1 MPEHFAYLF
10 EWDPEK
16 AAENAAKHLVAFELA
31 ATVFRDPLHVA
42 VYDDEHSDV
51 EDRWVTL
58 GRSENGKLLVVVHTF
73 EEAPGGDSAKIRV
86 ISAREAT
93 RRERRDYEDG
103 HEAREPMRREYD
115 FSKGVRGR
123 FHRPGA
129 KLMVPV
135 YLEPEVQAFVA
146 ESAAKAGTGVS
157 DLVNQILLRALAG
170 ERKPRVKSSR
180 PVATKTPR
188 ASGKARRRPE
198 G

>member
-1 MPEHFAYLF
+1 VPEHFACVF
-10 EWDPEK
+10 EWDPQK
-16 AAENAAKHLVAFELA
+16 AAENTAKHQVAFELA

-42 VYDDEHSDV
+42 VYDDEHSDA

-58 GRSENGKLLVVVHTF
+58 GRAENGKLLVVAHTF
-73 EEAPGGDSAKIRV
+73 EETVGGDSAKIRV

-93 RRERRDYEDG
+93 RRERQDYEDG

-135 YLEPEVQAFVA
+135 YLEPAVQAFVV

-157 DLVNQILLRALAG
+157 DLVNQILLQGLAG
-170 ERKPRVKSSR
+170 QRQPRVKPPR
-180 PVATKTPR
+180 PVATKTRR

-198 G
+198 R